1 VKRFVGSHIRND
13 YLDDETKIFLLKQS
27 STATLK
33 GNNNVEMEVFAN
45 GELVVHPSTHQ
56 QVKNGWLAKNPF
68 RESLGSSEED
78 LFDTSER
85 EKNPVADN

>member
-1 VKRFVGSHIRND
+1 MTNPKYSCFS
-13 YLDDETKIFLLKQS
+13 FKQAS
-27 STATLK
+27 NANVK

-45 GELVVHPSTHQ
+45 GELVVHPTTHQ

-78 LFDTSER
+78 LFETSER
-85 EKNPVADN
+85 EKNPAVDN

>member
-1 VKRFVGSHIRND
+1 MTNPKCKESSHDESDSFVVSP
-13 YLDDETKIFLLKQS
+13 LKQIS
-27 STATLK
+27 STK

-68 RESLGSSEED
+68 RESPGSSEED
-78 LFDTSER
+78 LFETSER
-85 EKNPVADN
+85 EKNPVVDK